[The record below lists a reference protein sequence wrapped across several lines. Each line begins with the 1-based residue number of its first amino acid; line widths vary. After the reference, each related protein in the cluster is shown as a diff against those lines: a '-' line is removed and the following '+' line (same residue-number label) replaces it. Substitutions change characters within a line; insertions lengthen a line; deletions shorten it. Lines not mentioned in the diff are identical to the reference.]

1 MNAAGLAILKESKTG
16 EKPMDEKRTRKM
28 VDLNRLAVQPAGW
41 ELRGLSPLPEEEW
54 ERLKR
59 FLELGGT
66 DYAAMLATVEPL
78 FQHGIEMVAANYAY
92 LAQNPETAAILG
104 WESGADPAHL
114 AERRR
119 FFTVWL
125 ARTLGLDQSVELAR
139 YLFRAGQ
146 IHAGH
151 GPRHMHV
158 PPVFITGAVSRV
170 QASFAA
176 TLAQEMPGFGQ
187 AGAALAGWNKLLTLH
202 LHMMLQGYASAQA
215 CERGDLTL
223 PVTLYGR
230 MRALLGREEFK
241 LHMNAGENVLDAL
254 RKFFDYFPQARA
266 EALEAGWLPGE
277 RVDEMGKPWM
287 TVETV
292 YRPKFGWRVLLNG
305 RQIDYLPRE
314 EWLLKEGDELQVF
327 PPGR

>member
-1 MNAAGLAILKESKTG
+1 
-16 EKPMDEKRTRKM
+16 MDEKGTQKNI
-28 VDLNRLAVQPAGW
+28 DLNRLAVQPAGW

-59 FLELGGT
+59 FLELGAA

-151 GPRHMHV
+151 GPRHIHV

-176 TLAQEMPGFGQ
+176 TLAQEMPGYGQ
-187 AGAALAGWNKLLTLH
+187 IGSGAGGLEQTADAAPAHDAAGLCQRTGL
-202 LHMMLQGYASAQA
+202 
-215 CERGDLTL
+215 
-223 PVTLYGR
+223 
-230 MRALLGREEFK
+230 RARRPGV
-241 LHMNAGENVLDAL
+241 AGDAL
-254 RKFFDYFPQARA
+254 RPHARA
-266 EALEAGWLPGE
+266 AWAG
-277 RVDEMGKPWM
+277 K
-287 TVETV
+287 
-292 YRPKFGWRVLLNG
+292 N
-305 RQIDYLPRE
+305 
-314 EWLLKEGDELQVF
+314 LQCT
-327 PPGR
+327 